1 MCCKRFLKQNNGRV
15 SRKWSHG
22 RVMKCFIKKHLF
34 LIKCRSGAGSVMVCL
49 KTCCSENSS
58 FCGWVV
64 TGFSEFSLQSQRMF
78 SSWWLQPHPLFS
90 HHRGHISLITIVH
103 SFISAVTLVL
113 VSRVHSENAA
123 IKLKLD
129 KYLGYRIQI
138 YAWNHHTLN
147 SMIKDSDSHKQPS
160 RFPAS

>member
-1 MCCKRFLKQNNGRV
+1 MFRYFVTVIVCCKRFLKQNNGRV

-49 KTCCSENSS
+49 KSCCSENSS

-64 TGFSEFSLQSQRMF
+64 TRFSEFSLQSQRMF

-90 HHRGHISLITIVH
+90 QLTIAATFHLIIVH

-123 IKLKLD
+123 MD
-129 KYLGYRIQI
+129 KYFGDRIRI
-138 YAWNHHTLN
+138 YAWNHHTLC
-147 SMIKDSDSHKQPS
+147 SE
-160 RFPAS
+160 

>member
-1 MCCKRFLKQNNGRV
+1 MFRYFVTVIVCCKRFLKQNNGRV

-64 TGFSEFSLQSQRMF
+64 TRFSEFSLQSQRMF

-90 HHRGHISLITIVH
+90 HHRGHISLNYCSLIHLRRHPAVSVKG
-103 SFISAVTLVL
+103 SFWKCRDQV
-113 VSRVHSENAA
+113 E
-123 IKLKLD
+123 D
-129 KYLGYRIQI
+129 G
-138 YAWNHHTLN
+138 
-147 SMIKDSDSHKQPS
+147 
-160 RFPAS
+160 